1 MIDFAWVL
9 SLLIGFLSLSEEILW
24 VRVSGFAYDTLPP
37 AFSFV
42 LACYLVGIAAG
53 AAFGKRLC
61 GRSNNLYAAAAVLLA
76 AAALVAAGTPAI
88 IGRLVPADGSKL
100 YIPALAIMVTAAL
113 KSSMFP
119 IVHHLGALAQSP
131 RMGRSISRIYFGNI
145 VGATLGPLV
154 TGFVALDYLSVDECF
169 GVSGAACLL
178 MSVACVLKSHRPQLL
193 GITFAAAMVASTIAY
208 RTILPGPGS
217 LLAFSAGGP
226 RALTHFIANRHGL
239 IHTALTNQG
248 EFVYGGNVYDGI
260 ATANVDTNPNRLDR
274 VYLAALLHP
283 NPRRILFVGLSAGA
297 WVRAMQGVPGV
308 SDMDVIEINPGYLE
322 LIRSYTQ
329 LSAILKDP
337 RIHIHID
344 DGRRWLKRNPD
355 ARFDLIIQNTTYYW
369 RANAGNLLSREYFE
383 ETRHHLNPG
392 GVLIV
397 NTTESFDVLVT
408 LQSVFKYSYR
418 YVNFGYA
425 ADRPLAPDV
434 RYLLQIR
441 RPDGQLF
448 NFDNPKPTSVAALLS
463 TAILDPVPDF
473 LARYSN
479 SGAIITDDNL
489 LSEYRHGRRFGPS
502 LLRTVLPAEA
512 KEFLALAP

>member
-24 VRVSGFAYDTLPP
+24 VRVAGFAYDTLPP

-42 LACYLVGIAAG
+42 LASYLVGIAAG

-61 GRSNNLYAAAAVLLA
+61 GRSKNLYAAAAMLLA
-76 AAALVAAGTPAI
+76 AAALVAVGTPLI

-100 YIPALAIMVTAAL
+100 YIPALVIIITAAL

-131 RMGRSISRIYFGNI
+131 NMGRSISRIYFGNI

-169 GVSGAACLL
+169 GVSSATCLL
-178 MSVACVLKSHRPQLL
+178 MSVACVLKSHKPQLL
-193 GITFAAAMVASTIAY
+193 GITFTAAMIASAIAY

-226 RALTHFIANRHGL
+226 QALTHFIANRHGL

-274 VYLAALLHP
+274 VYLGALVHP
-283 NPRRILFVGLSAGA
+283 NPRRILVVGLSAGA
-297 WVRAMQGVPGV
+297 WVRAMQGLPGV
-308 SDMDVIEINPGYLE
+308 TDMDVIEINPGYLE

-355 ARFDLIIQNTTYYW
+355 SKYDLIIQNTTYYW
-369 RANAGNLLSREYFE
+369 RANAGNLLSHEYFE
-383 ETRHHLNPG
+383 ETRRHLNPE

-418 YVNFGYA
+418 YLNFGYA

-441 RPDGQLF
+441 RPDGHLF

-463 TAILDPVPDF
+463 TAILDPVPDV
-473 LARYSN
+473 LARDPH
-479 SGAIITDDNL
+479 SGEIITDDNL

-502 LLRTVLPAEA
+502 LLRTVLPDEA
-512 KEFLALAP
+512 PEFTALAP